1 MFFLILTIITGSMV
15 ALVIRASQGRV
26 KGRFSMMAANYLTAL
41 TSAMLWMGVDK
52 VIPQGEGAGL
62 AIGMGAV
69 NGVFYA
75 GGILLMQ
82 YNVQKNGVVMP
93 SAFSRL
99 GALMVPLTLSV
110 AFFGEMPRT
119 TQILGVI
126 VAVGAILAVNYD
138 KNQVRVTSK
147 ALLLVLMLNDGC
159 ATSMSKIFGEV
170 GASGQTDRFV
180 FCTFCFAFLI
190 SVGLLLKNKERPGLP
205 ELGFGILLG
214 LPNFLATRFLLMA
227 LERMP
232 AFLAY
237 PIRGVGG
244 ILFVTLAGVVFFGER
259 LKKRQWMALG
269 AICAALVLLNI

>member
-41 TSAMLWMGVDK
+41 LAAMVWMGPAN
-52 VIPQGEGAGL
+52 VIPRGDGAGL
-62 AIGMGAV
+62 ALGMGAI

-82 YNVQKNGVVMP
+82 YNVQKNGVVLP

-99 GALMVPLTLSV
+99 GALLVPLTLAV
-110 AFFGEMPRT
+110 TVFGEVPRT
-119 TQILGVI
+119 VQILGVI
-126 VAVGAILAVNYD
+126 VAVGAILSINYD

-147 ALLLVLMLNDGC
+147 ALLLCLMLSDGC
-159 ATSMSKIFGEV
+159 AAAMSKIFKEI
-170 GASGQTDRFV
+170 GAGAQTDRFV

-190 SVGLLLKNKERPGLP
+190 SVGLLLKNAERPGLS
-205 ELGFGILLG
+205 EVGFGILLG

-227 LERMP
+227 LERVP
-232 AFLAY
+232 AFIAY
-237 PIRGVGG
+237 PVRGVGG
-244 ILFVTLAGVVFFGER
+244 ILFVTLAGVVVFGER
-259 LKKRQWMALG
+259 LKRRQWLSLA
-269 AICAALVLLNI
+269 AICAALVLLNL